1 MAEAI
6 KRTPGAGLMRW
17 LARFFVVALNF
28 AGAVPLFGQESDYA
42 ALRPPRPEIPSVP
55 GLEKIK
61 EPKLVPGLEEINPAY
76 APSLTADMKIMAF
89 AGGGPKY
96 DLFITQRESV
106 DKPFAPPALIANCS
120 TPQYETF
127 TSISPDGLELLFV
140 RFDPQIRLF
149 YSRRDST
156 KAEFGP
162 AVPWGIADAL
172 PPGRYPGGAQFIDQ
186 QSVQFVTRGETA
198 DKNRAIM
205 LTTRDASQASFGEP
219 SVFMNLKGPNPYCLS
234 ADRLRAYYGVP
245 SGLYFA
251 AMKPETD
258 AFENP
263 SKIVDVPI
271 DGPIWLSPK
280 EDVLF
285 FCSPG
290 RGKPISDAN
299 RKLWMLRL

>member
-1 MAEAI
+1 MQ
-6 KRTPGAGLMRW
+6 R
-17 LARFFVVALNF
+17 LACFIVVALTF
-28 AGAVPLFGQESDYA
+28 PHSAPLHGQDSDYA
-42 ALRPPRPEIPSVP
+42 ALRVPRPETPSIP

-61 EPKLVPGLEEINPAY
+61 EPQLVPGLETTNPAY

-96 DLFITQRESV
+96 DLFITERESV
-106 DKPFAPPALIANCS
+106 DKPFGPAALIANCS
-120 TPQYETF
+120 TPKYETF

-162 AVPWGIADAL
+162 AVPWGLAEAL
-172 PPGRYPGGAQFIDQ
+172 PPGRSPGGAQFIDPQ
-186 QSVQFVTRGETA
+186 NVQFVTRGETA
-198 DKNRAIM
+198 DQNRAIM
-205 LTTRDASQASFGEP
+205 LTTRDAVGSPFGEP
-219 SVFMNLKGPNPYCLS
+219 SVFMNLKGPNPYFLS

-251 AMKPETD
+251 GQKPDSD
-258 AFENP
+258 AFSNP
-263 SKIVDVPI
+263 TKIVDVPI

-280 EDVLF
+280 EDILF
-285 FCSPG
+285 YCSPG
-290 RGKPISDAN
+290 RGNAPNDGN